1 MYIRDKEETGG
12 TIQCLVTNIT
22 TGYFK
27 NSDIVRTLKEIDPDA
42 DVVAMVGTEFD
53 EDALALKEL
62 GVTDFIRKPY
72 SIPELS
78 KVLAQYIA

>member
-1 MYIRDKEETGG
+1 
-12 TIQCLVTNIT
+12 
-22 TGYFK
+22 
-27 NSDIVRTLKEIDPDA
+27 
-42 DVVAMVGTEFD
+42 MVGTEFD